1 MSKNEAMGPSISPEE
16 RKRRQNLEDE
26 LKKMEHSLRVT
37 ATAHYISSERY
48 GGWDTNFQYLVYF
61 TGTFGTTGAV
71 LSTLSWKK
79 MTERFPR
86 LAPIFAAFSV
96 TSFLFT
102 VAVKR
107 NQIPNSPAT
116 LHKLHFTS
124 GIECQYLQRRVRF
137 FAKTDVW
144 NTSVPWTTLREK
156 YENLLR
162 KKKKVNS
169 KIQSEGWAYRAALEK
184 IEKRDKEK
192 RQKEQEL

>member
-1 MSKNEAMGPSISPEE
+1 MGPSISPEE

-26 LKKMEHSLRVT
+26 LNKIENSLHVT

-48 GGWDTNFQYLVYF
+48 SGWDRTFQYLSYF
-61 TGTFGTTGAV
+61 TGTFGTTGGV
-71 LSTLSWKK
+71 FSTLSWKK
-79 MTERFPR
+79 ITARYPS

-102 VAVKR
+102 VAVNR

-124 GIECQYLQRRVRF
+124 GIECQYLQRRVSF

-144 NTSVPWTTLREK
+144 NTSVPWTTLASR
-156 YENLLR
+156 YENLLKE
-162 KKKKVNS
+162 KKEMNS